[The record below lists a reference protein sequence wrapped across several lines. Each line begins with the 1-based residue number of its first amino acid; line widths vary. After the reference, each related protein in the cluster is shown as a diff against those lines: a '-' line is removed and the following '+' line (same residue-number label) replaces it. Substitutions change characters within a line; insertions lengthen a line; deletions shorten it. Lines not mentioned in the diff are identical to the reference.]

1 MNARSPCLVDS
12 AASDGRVAALPPR
25 AATGSPA
32 LSQAGLFVLLAGLLL
47 PLIDFSIV
55 NVALDAMAQ
64 SLHTGPAELELV
76 VAVYGVAF
84 AVGLATGGR
93 LGDRWGRRRV
103 FTWGVAGFGLAS
115 ALCGAA
121 HASWL
126 LMAARV
132 LQGATAALIVPQ
144 VLATIH
150 VCLQGTAHSRALGWY
165 GAAGGLSFIVGQVL
179 GGLLVT
185 SDLWGMG
192 WRSVFLINLPICV
205 AVLLL
210 LRRHVPE
217 TRRAQSATLD
227 GPGTAWLGLLIVC
240 LLVPLV
246 LGPMLDWSWPALAP
260 LLAAPALALVLWR
273 VELAQ
278 ASRGRDPLLPPALL
292 RLPSVR
298 FGMLVAALFFA
309 SWGGFMFVMA
319 LALQA
324 GAGLSPLQAGN
335 TFIVPGLAYF
345 VASLGSARVAARIGH
360 VAALLVGCV
369 VQIVGVLGTLAALHW
384 VWPHPGP
391 ASLALGMAVMGAG
404 QALIVG
410 SIWRIGLSDVPVEAA
425 GAGGATISTVQQAAY
440 GMGVALLGAVF
451 AQGLHSSGAGYL
463 GAVSQAL
470 MLEVGMMLALTVC
483 VAGYGW
489 RRRGFPAK

>member
-1 MNARSPCLVDS
+1 MTARSPCLTPT
-12 AASDGRVAALPPR
+12 AADLLAAPAPARPVANP
-25 AATGSPA
+25 PA

-76 VAVYGVAF
+76 VAAYGLAF

-132 LQGATAALIVPQ
+132 LQGATAALIVP
-144 VLATIH
+144 
-150 VCLQGTAHSRALGWY
+150 
-165 GAAGGLSFIVGQVL
+165 QVL

-240 LLVPLV
+240 LLVPL
-246 LGPMLDWSWPALAP
+246 
-260 LLAAPALALVLWR
+260 LAAPAVALVLWR

-278 ASRGRDPLLPPALL
+278 AGRGRDPLLPPALL

-335 TFIVPGLAYF
+335 SFIVPGLAYF

-360 VAALLVGCV
+360 GPALLLGCL

-384 VWPHPGP
+384 VWPHPGL
-391 ASLALGMAVMGAG
+391 ANLALGMAVMGAG

-451 AQGLHSSGAGYL
+451 AHGLHASGTGYL

-470 MLEVGMMLALTVC
+470 MVEVGLMLVLTAC
-483 VAGYGW
+483 VAGYAW